1 MKLNEEQQ
9 DILNEIMNIGVGDAA
24 AQLNDMVNCHVLLN
38 TPKLT
43 AMDQKKLKVKLE
55 EELGVDISVVQMKF
69 TGGLDGSAALMF
81 SSESGKKL
89 VNILSDDFDE
99 EDYNTLKSGTL
110 TEVGNIILNSVL
122 AAFSN
127 AISDRLDYEVPHFS
141 DTDLD
146 NFVHNELMGG
156 PDNNDLYLCEVNF
169 NAEDVQVD
177 GRVLLAFDF
186 TTILD
191 FFKKTQGAA

>member
-24 AQLNDMVNCHVLLN
+24 AQLNDMVNCHVMLN
-38 TPKLT
+38 MPKLT
-43 AMDQKKLKVKLE
+43 AMDQDKLKLKLE

-69 TGGLDGSAALMF
+69 SGGLDGSASLMF
-81 SSESGKKL
+81 SNESGKKL

-127 AISDRLDYEVPHFS
+127 AIAERLDYEVPDFS

-146 NFVHNELMGG
+146 NFVHKELMDGVG
-156 PDNNDLYLCEVNF
+156 ENDLYLCEVNF

-177 GRVLLAFDF
+177 GRILLAFDF
-186 TTILD
+186 STILD
-191 FFKKTQGAA
+191 FFKKIQGAA